1 MTRRSLVIGANGY
14 VGSALMD
21 LLSATGLEVT
31 GTSRRPGADVLVAT
45 GSDLDR
51 LLAREHF
58 DQIVLTAQLTGPGV
72 DWLIDRVDGP
82 RWVVLSSAQLY
93 SRVPAPGTEF
103 ALARE
108 ETALAR
114 GATVLRSTMIFGRGG
129 DPNVSRIA
137 RAQQRWRIAI
147 QVGDGAQ
154 QVQPLHVADLVA
166 LIAQHRQQPTAG
178 LFDVGGPEALPT
190 RELVEMVKELLG
202 LRLPALQVP
211 RAILSIASRFRLPG
225 LRPDQLQRL
234 AEDKTVDVTATCA
247 RFDWTPEPLAHRIEQ
262 AVWEVIGEK
271 DERYGDLFPVH

>member
-1 MTRRSLVIGANGY
+1 MNGRSLVIGANGY

-21 LLSATGLEVT
+21 LLPGAGLGVT
-31 GTSRRPGADVLVAT
+31 GTSRRPGAHELVAN

-58 DQIVLTAQLTGPGV
+58 DQIVVTAQLTGTGV

-93 SRVPAPGTEF
+93 SRFPAPGTEF

-114 GATVLRSTMIFGRGG
+114 GATVFRPTMIFGRGG
-129 DPNVSRIA
+129 DTNISRMV
-137 RAQQRWRIAI
+137 RAQRRWRIAI

-154 QVQPLHVADLVA
+154 QVQPLHVDDLAA
-166 LIAQHRQQPTAG
+166 LVTQHGQQPAAG
-178 LFDVGGPEALPT
+178 LFDVGGPDAIPT
-190 RELVEMVKELLG
+190 SELVEMVKDLLG
-202 LRLPALQVP
+202 LRLPSLQVP
-211 RAILSIASRFRLPG
+211 PAMLSVASRFRVPG

-234 AEDKTVDVTATCA
+234 AEDKTVDITATCA
-247 RFDWTPEPLAHRIEQ
+247 TFDWTPEPLAHRLEQ
-262 AVWEVIGEK
+262 AVWEVQATL
-271 DERYGDLFPVH
+271 ERVDTRR